1 VSAATFPLIGRRR
14 GVGLAGGTRRSAHR
28 GDGYEIV
35 SSRPY
40 QRGDSM
46 RSIDWKASARVSS
59 ARHSDDFIVREHF
72 AEDSPRV
79 VVIVDRR
86 PSMGLF
92 PPELPW
98 LHKPAAV
105 AAAGRMIVESALA
118 AQGLPGYLD
127 LAEPQAPRWLPPNG
141 QQHASQI
148 REREL
153 ERGRFTAAEDNLT
166 RCFRHLGRARL
177 HVPPGSFVF
186 VLSDFLALPSPSVWR
201 MAGSLGWDVVPVV
214 VQDPRWEQ
222 SFPDVS
228 GFALSLASPVGELQL
243 VRLTRREAAAR
254 REANEQ
260 RLARLLHAFAAL
272 ELDPVLLSSGD
283 RVEVLSAFMRWHDL
297 RRARLRRR

>member
-59 ARHSDDFIVREHF
+59 ARSSDDFIVREHF

-79 VVIVDRR
+79 VIVVDRR

-92 PPELPW
+92 PRELPW

-127 LAEPQAPRWLPPNG
+127 LAAPHAPAWLPPNG
-141 QQHASQI
+141 QQHASRI

-153 ERGRFTAAEDNLT
+153 DRGRFSAAEDNLA
-166 RCFRHLGRARL
+166 RCFRHLSRARL

-186 VLSDFLALPSPSVWR
+186 VLSDFLTMPPPAVWR
-201 MAGSLGWDVVPVV
+201 MGASLGWDVVPVV

-228 GFALSLASPVGELQL
+228 GFALPLASPDGDLEL
-243 VRLTRREAAAR
+243 VRLTRREAAVH

-260 RLARLLHAFAAL
+260 RLARLLRAFAAL
-272 ELDPVLLSSGD
+272 ELDPVLLSSDD
-283 RVEVLSAFMRWHDL
+283 RVEILSAFMRWHDL